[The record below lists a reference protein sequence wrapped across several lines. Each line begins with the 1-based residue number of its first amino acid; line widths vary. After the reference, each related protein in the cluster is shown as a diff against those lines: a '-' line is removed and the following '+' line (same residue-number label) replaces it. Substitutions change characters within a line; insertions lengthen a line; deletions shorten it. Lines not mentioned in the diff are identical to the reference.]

1 MWADRGTEKNILCP
15 IFVPVFERDSLM
27 KERNSGMSRM
37 IIELSDGI
45 ITGIYTD
52 SMEDYQVE
60 ITDPDDEN
68 DLERAADRRRLV
80 HLIGKGGLR
89 DILNGEE
96 EQDEVSPAPGLD
108 PGVLVLI
115 TEDGAAKTENG
126 RRMQLLEAAY
136 LDGYLTASARLT
148 KFITRLFREKNP
160 DASAIYN
167 CLKPIISQFDTGYC
181 QLCRQLNEKA
191 YDDIARKDREEQE

>member
-1 MWADRGTEKNILCP
+1 
-15 IFVPVFERDSLM
+15 
-27 KERNSGMSRM
+27 MSRM

-45 ITGIYTD
+45 ITKIYTN

-60 ITDPDDEN
+60 ITDPDDEY
-68 DLERAADRRRLV
+68 DSERVADRRRLE

-89 DILNGEE
+89 DILNEE
-96 EQDEVSPAPGLD
+96 EEPEEVSFVPD
-108 PGVLVLI
+108 MNPGVLVLI
-115 TEDGAAKTENG
+115 TEDGTAKTENG
-126 RRMQLLEAAY
+126 RRMQILDAAY

-167 CLKPIISQFDTGYC
+167 YLKPLISQLDTDYY

-191 YDDIARKDREEQE
+191 YDDIARKDKEKQE

>member
-1 MWADRGTEKNILCP
+1 
-15 IFVPVFERDSLM
+15 
-27 KERNSGMSRM
+27 MSRM

-52 SMEDYQVE
+52 SMEEYQVE
-60 ITDPDDEN
+60 ITDPDDEY
-68 DLERAADRRRLV
+68 DLERVADRRRLA

-96 EQDEVSPAPGLD
+96 EQDEVSQVPGLD

-126 RRMQLLEAAY
+126 QRLQLLEAAY

-148 KFITRLFREKNP
+148 KFITRLFRERNP

-167 CLKPIISQFDTGYC
+167 CLKPLISQLDTDYN
-181 QLCRQLNEKA
+181 QMCRQLNEKA